1 MRTAFYI
8 HEKSSPRY
16 PQQGSRAYGVWVRW
30 ARTSARY
37 SSLWITIW
45 SPDQGM
51 DIRNNQGSSYADLFK
66 VFVPQWLLQFNIV
79 WIDYKAGTLLNR
91 FALGRGA
98 SRLRD
103 AYEAGTMQ
111 SNNGSR
117 GYFPSFATTLEV
129 LAILRNSC

>member
-1 MRTAFYI
+1 M
-8 HEKSSPRY
+8 E
-16 PQQGSRAYGVWVRW
+16 
-30 ARTSARY
+30 
-37 SSLWITIW
+37 
-45 SPDQGM
+45 
-51 DIRNNQGSSYADLFK
+51 IRNNQGSSYADLSK
-66 VFVPQWLLQFNIV
+66 VFVPSVVAPVQHYV
-79 WIDYKAGTLLNR
+79 DYYKTGTLLNR